1 MSATF
6 AIGDRVIAVGVESPA
21 TGVVLE
27 VHGGNLY
34 TVEWQTDYLTEVVRA
49 EDISTVKEN

>member
-1 MSATF
+1 MSTAF
-6 AIGDRVIAVGVESPA
+6 AIGDRVIAMGVQSPA

-49 EDISTVKEN
+49 EDITSVKEN

>member
-1 MSATF
+1 MSTTF
-6 AIGDRVIAVGVESPA
+6 AIGDRVVAVGVQLPA

-27 VHGGNLY
+27 VHGGSLY

-49 EDISTVKEN
+49 EDITSEKEN

>member
-1 MSATF
+1 MPTAF
-6 AIGDRVIAVGVESPA
+6 AIGDRVIAVGVQSPA

-49 EDISTVKEN
+49 EDITSEKEN

>member
-1 MSATF
+1 MSTAF

-27 VHGGNLY
+27 VHGSNLF
-34 TVEWQTDYLTEVVRA
+34 TVEWQTDYLTEVVSA
-49 EDISTVKEN
+49 EDITTVKEN

>member
-1 MSATF
+1 MNTDF
-6 AIGDRVIAVGVESPA
+6 AIGDRVVAVGVQSPA

-34 TVEWQTDYLTEVVRA
+34 TVEWQSDYLTEVVRA
-49 EDISTVKEN
+49 EDITSKKED

>member
-1 MSATF
+1 VSATF